1 MRYRI
6 RKYSPIWWA
15 KKIGECTL
23 WGICVGSIM
32 VMLAYGYVEYG
43 GF

>member
-15 KKIGECTL
+15 KQIGEYAL
-23 WGICVGSIM
+23 WGICVGAIM
-32 VMLAYGYVEYG
+32 VMLTYGYVEYG